1 MRIAGPDFSTRVLL
15 IEGRATWANMLQWN
29 LERSGLVVE
38 RASNSDDALTRSG
51 RFRPHVV
58 LLNWSLPTLNGI
70 EVCRRLRALPE
81 TRDVG
86 VIMTG
91 RAGNRYVVRALAAGA
106 DDYLVKP
113 FSIAELLAR
122 MRALLRR
129 TRTEPARIRLRLG
142 ELDLDLTAFRV
153 TRNGHDIHLGP
164 TEFRLLRLLM
174 HSPNRVVSRE
184 EIIDQIWGTDA
195 AVELRSVDVH
205 MWRLRKAIT
214 CEGGDPGVIRTVR
227 AAGYVL
233 DAV

>member
-1 MRIAGPDFSTRVLL
+1 M
-15 IEGRATWANMLQWN
+15 N
-29 LERSGLVVE
+29 
-38 RASNSDDALTRSG
+38 
-51 RFRPHVV
+51 
-58 LLNWSLPTLNGI
+58 
-70 EVCRRLRALPE
+70 
-81 TRDVG
+81 
-86 VIMTG
+86 
-91 RAGNRYVVRALAAGA
+91 
-106 DDYLVKP
+106 P

-122 MRALLRR
+122 VRALLRR
-129 TRTEPARIRLRLG
+129 TRTEPARARLRLG
-142 ELDLDLTAFRV
+142 KLDLDLTAFRV

-214 CEGGDPGVIRTVR
+214 CEGGDPDVIRTVR

-233 DAV
+233 DAL